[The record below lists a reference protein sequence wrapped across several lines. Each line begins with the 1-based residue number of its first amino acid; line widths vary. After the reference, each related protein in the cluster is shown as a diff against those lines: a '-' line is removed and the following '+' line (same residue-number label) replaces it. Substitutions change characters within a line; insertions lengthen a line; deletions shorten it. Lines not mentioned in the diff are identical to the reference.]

1 MTLSSL
7 YCCTS
12 SLIGCVWF
20 AQTPGRWRWRQQRR
34 RTARLV
40 RPLQPQDT
48 VVSADADGS
57 VTRTRPARC
66 RCSGGGGNGT
76 AGGSLWRLSRSVR
89 RREENETE
97 QALGSPTHSHMSC
110 PPVIAQSLM
119 TSVSIR
125 NKSDYFVLYKQ
136 WVVCKQCVFS
146 GNVQATAK

>member
-20 AQTPGRWRWRQQRR
+20 AQTPGRWRWRQRRWR

-66 RCSGGGGNGT
+66 RCSGGSGNGT
-76 AGGSLWRLSRSVR
+76 AGGGLWRLSRSVR
-89 RREENETE
+89 RRAENKT
-97 QALGSPTHSHMSC
+97 AGLCSPTHTHISC
-110 PPVIAQSLM
+110 PPVTAHCLM

-125 NKSDYFVLYKQ
+125 NKSDYFVLHKQ
-136 WVVCKQCVFS
+136 WVLCK
-146 GNVQATAK
+146 